1 MDFTQRRRPTRT
13 ENIVPMINVVF
24 LLLIFFLMTA
34 QITPP
39 DSFEVILPKAVVAQ
53 SAEQSDILL
62 IAADG
67 TLGYGPNKGEAA
79 LQAITMRTNPDL
91 PLLIRADTALPAKM
105 LARLLPKLAALG
117 ITKVELATEVR

>member
-1 MDFTQRRRPTRT
+1 MDFTQKRRPTRT

-39 DSFEVILPKAVVAQ
+39 DIFEVILPKAVVEQ
-53 SAEQSDILL
+53 TAEQSDILL

-67 TLGYGPNKGEAA
+67 TLGYGTNKDAAA

-91 PLLIRADTALPAKM
+91 PLLIRADTALPATT
-105 LARLLPKLAALG
+105 LAALLPKLAVLG